1 MRTTINLRPNT
12 LFSRILISCL
22 VPFAIVMAFL
32 LWFTSNL
39 LYKNAKQIAED
50 ESLFYANQI
59 SETVR
64 STFLD
69 NSSALIL
76 VGEQIKQLDRKSPD
90 FRNKAKDILTLYL
103 KTQPNIYDVYIAL
116 DKGVVSK
123 DWFILDM
130 VVEEDGDIEEFF
142 DEVGYEELADKNKA
156 PWYHIPMQTGEFYL
170 DNLEVY
176 DYGEKGVKYTSTIS
190 YPIKDGD
197 KTIGIVG
204 MDAYYKNYYSFLDD
218 VQIDGKQG
226 IVLIDQLGEI
236 LYSHQEEVV
245 GKALFDAVKF
255 KHESAMRK
263 SLVEGVPFSVEDK
276 SFLFDGQSFIYI
288 RPVNHERSTHPIYMF
303 VDMPV
308 EPLYKNA
315 HDISMMILLIG
326 GVVCVVLIVCVYLS
340 IYKSIKT
347 IKGITGVANEIIKGN
362 YNVDYSRFIHTTS
375 RPNENDE
382 ILVLE
387 NSIIKMLNQI
397 NAHMDERDEYD
408 RELRIAKEK
417 AEDSNRLKSA
427 FLANMSHEIRTPL
440 NAIVGFSGIL
450 ETTEDPKER
459 REYVAIIEKN
469 NDLLLQLIN
478 DILDLSKIEAGT
490 LDFVYSDFLLNDL
503 MNVEESTMRLKLT
516 NPDVKLSFVKGIEG
530 CCIHSERNRLA
541 QVLTNL
547 IGNAIKFTQ
556 KGSIQFGY
564 EMDSE
569 KEGFIY
575 FFVTDTGAGIS
586 PEQQSAIFERFVKL
600 DYFVQGTG
608 LGLSICQVIIEQLGG
623 EIGVK
628 SELGKGSTFWFRV
641 PYIPCWGD
649 EQLISNG

>member
-1 MRTTINLRPNT
+1 
-12 LFSRILISCL
+12 
-22 VPFAIVMAFL
+22 MAFL

-50 ESLFYANQI
+50 ESLFYSNQI

-69 NSSALIL
+69 NSSALML
-76 VGEQIKQLDRKSPD
+76 AGEQIKQLDRKSPD
-90 FRNKAKDILTLYL
+90 YREKAKEILTLFL
-103 KTQPNIYDVYIAL
+103 KTQPNIFDVYIAF
-116 DKGVVSK
+116 DKGIISE
-123 DWFILDM
+123 DWFMLDM
-130 VVEEDGDIEEFF
+130 IIEENGEIEEFF
-142 DEVGYEELADKNKA
+142 DEAGYEELGDKDKA
-156 PWYHIPMQTGEFYL
+156 PWYNVPMQTGEFYL

-190 YPIKDGD
+190 YPLKDGD
-197 KTIGIVG
+197 KTIGIIG
-204 MDAYYKNYYSFLDD
+204 MDAFYKNYYSFLDD
-218 VQIDGKQG
+218 LQIDDKQG
-226 IVLIDQLGEI
+226 ILLVDQLGEI
-236 LYSHQEEVV
+236 LYSYREEVI
-245 GKALFDAVKF
+245 GKSLFDAIKF
-255 KHESAMRK
+255 KYEGAMRRA
-263 SLVEGVPFSVEDK
+263 LVEGMPFSVEDK
-276 SFLFDGQSFIYI
+276 SFLFEGQSFIYI
-288 RPVNHERSTHPIYMF
+288 RPVNHERSTHPIYMV

-308 EPLYKNA
+308 KPLYKNA
-315 HDISMMILLIG
+315 REISMMILLIG
-326 GVVCVVLIVCVYLS
+326 GVVCVVLTICVYLS

-362 YNVDYSRFIHTTS
+362 YKVDYDRYIHANRS
-375 RPNENDE
+375 NENDE
-382 ILVLE
+382 IAVLE

-397 NAHMDERDEYD
+397 NTHMDERDAYD

-450 ETTEDPKER
+450 ENTEDPQEK

-469 NDLLLQLIN
+469 NDLLLQLVN

-490 LDFVYSDFLLNDL
+490 LDFVYSDFDLNDL
-503 MNVEESTMRLKLT
+503 MYAEESTMRFKLE
-516 NPDVKLSFVKGIEG
+516 NPDVKLAFIKGIEG
-530 CCIHSERNRLA
+530 CCIHSESNRLA

-556 KGSIQFGY
+556 KGSIHFGY
-564 EMDSE
+564 QLDEE
-569 KEGFIY
+569 KEGFLR
-575 FFVTDTGAGIS
+575 FFVTDTGTGIS
-586 PEQQSAIFERFVKL
+586 PEKQSAIFERFVKL

-628 SELGKGSTFWFRV
+628 SELGKGSTFWFRI
-641 PYIPCWGD
+641 PYMPCG
-649 EQLISNG
+649 ER